1 MTMESRALARA
12 RFPLLSMLHPR
23 DATRLLIATI
33 VVAVVFGVVATSRM
47 GWPLWGAMAAGLV
60 LLLIPASVKWRS
72 DMRRYGPAL
81 TVLGALLVL
90 QGFHGIEHLAQFF
103 QNHVLGLNLRASNGL
118 LSPANAEWVH
128 FIWNWGVLLTIVA
141 LIVSG
146 RLRNVFGYALLIWT
160 VAHTLEHTYLMVR
173 YLQVLD
179 ELKAMSIKGITA
191 QGLPGILGQD
201 GWLARSDVTQGTFLC
216 RIPGLTVASRLDIHF
231 GWNAGELALLVL
243 AAHRTLRPAT
253 PRRWVAPR
261 LGRLPVRGGVR

>member
-1 MTMESRALARA
+1 MTAESTALVGA
-12 RFPLLSMLHPR
+12 RFPLLELLHPR
-23 DATRLLIATI
+23 GATRLLVATI
-33 VVAVVFGVVATSRM
+33 VVAALFGVVATSGM
-47 GWPLWGAMAAGLV
+47 GWPLWGAIAAGLV

-72 DMRRYGPAL
+72 DLRLFGPAL

-128 FIWNWGVLLTIVA
+128 FIWNWAVLLTIVA
-141 LIVSG
+141 LMVSG
-146 RLRNVFGYALLIWT
+146 NLRNIFGYALLIWT
-160 VAHTLEHTYLMVR
+160 TAHTLEHTYLMVR
-173 YLQVLD
+173 NLQVLD
-179 ELKAMSIKGITA
+179 ELRAMGINGITA

-201 GWLARSDVTQGTFLC
+201 GWLARSDITQGTFLC

-231 GWNAGELALLVL
+231 GWNAGELALLVF

-261 LGRLPVRGGVR
+261 LGRLPVGGGVR

>member
-1 MTMESRALARA
+1 MTTGTRALESA
-12 RFPLLSMLHPR
+12 RFPVLELLHPR
-23 DATRLLIATI
+23 GATRLLVATI
-33 VVAVVFGVVATSRM
+33 AGAVVLGAVTTSRL
-47 GWPLWGAMAAGLV
+47 GWPLWGAIGAGLV

-72 DMRRYGPAL
+72 DLGRYGPAI

-90 QGFHGIEHLAQFF
+90 QGFHFIEHLAQFF

-128 FIWNWGVLLTIVA
+128 FIWNWAVLLTIVA
-141 LIVSG
+141 LIASG

-160 VAHTLEHTYLMVR
+160 TAHTLEHTYLMVR
-173 YLQVLD
+173 QLQVLD
-179 ELKAMSIKGITA
+179 ELKAMGIKGITA

-201 GWLARSDVTQGTFLC
+201 GWLARSDITQGTFLC

-231 GWNAGELALLVL
+231 GWNTGELALLVL

-261 LGRLPVRGGVR
+261 LGRLQAGGGVR